1 MSDVYCFSEDV
12 PYTEDGIFQ
21 GSYIGYATLHV
32 VENSI
37 ELYKASNPWKD
48 FKEIVKIMPE
58 HNLIYMVDDKVYK
71 TYSIE
76 EGTTI
81 IDEPSPIKEGYTFS
95 GWSEIPKT
103 MPAHDVTVT
112 GSFTIN
118 KYKLI
123 YMVDDTEYKSYD
135 IEFGATITPEAEPTK
150 EGYTFSG
157 WSEIPETMPAHD
169 ITVTGSFTVNQ
180 YTITYI
186 IDNEV
191 YTTQRVDYGSTIIPP
206 TAPERE
212 GYDFAWGDY
221 PETMPAYD
229 ITIYGTYTT
238 GIEAIMVNEVNCKI
252 FSLDGKPLNGPQKG
266 VNIVRLCNGQIRK
279 VVVK

>member
-21 GSYIGYATLHV
+21 GSCIGYATLHV

-112 GSFTIN
+112 GSFT
-118 KYKLI
+118 
-123 YMVDDTEYKSYD
+123 
-135 IEFGATITPEAEPTK
+135 
-150 EGYTFSG
+150 
-157 WSEIPETMPAHD
+157 
-169 ITVTGSFTVNQ
+169 VNQ

-191 YTTQRVDYGSTIIPP
+191 YTTQTVNYGSTIVPP
-206 TAPERE
+206 AAPERK

-238 GIEAIMVNEVNCKI
+238 GVESIITNPQKARVYTI
-252 FSLDGKPLNGPQKG
+252 DGKAQSEPQKG
-266 VNIVRLCNGQIRK
+266 INIINGK
-279 VVVK
+279 KYVKK

>member
-1 MSDVYCFSEDV
+1 MYIV
-12 PYTEDGIFQ
+12 FQ
-21 GSYIGYATLHV
+21 KTFLHV

-157 WSEIPETMPAHD
+157 WSEIPETMPARD
-169 ITVTGSFTVNQ
+169 ITVTGSFTGNQ

-191 YTTQRVDYGSTIIPP
+191 YTTQREDYGSTIIPP